1 MQANRKSGNS
11 SAKNFVSLCHRIQS
25 PELKDVKVSKVF
37 LFLSLEY
44 GKVIK
49 LTVGKSCLGVTLD
62 PGVFG
67 HIFVFGY
74 PTGKQSRRESK

>member
-1 MQANRKSGNS
+1 MEKKSGEVKQSLVPCKQSNS

-25 PELKDVKVSKVF
+25 PELKYVKVSKVF

-49 LTVGKSCLGVTLD
+49 LTLLPLGLTY
-62 PGVFG
+62 G
-67 HIFVFGY
+67 
-74 PTGKQSRRESK
+74 